1 MKYYDVFF
9 KFSSIISLTI
19 AFSEARKQVRALSFQ
34 KAPDFYDRVSNE
46 ELSLVIKNVLCGTS
60 VVL

>member
-1 MKYYDVFF
+1 MFL

-19 AFSEARKQVRALSFQ
+19 AFSEARKHVRALSFK
-34 KAPDFYDRVSNE
+34 KAPDFYDRVSKK